1 MSALANWSNLIR
13 PSVAASIYLLIGIFP
28 TYVYYCFDANIN
40 VRFGRRLSSFL
51 KYRHCSLEVQVPVT

>member
-28 TYVYYCFDANIN
+28 TTLQSDSLVCLLACQNI
-40 VRFGRRLSSFL
+40 
-51 KYRHCSLEVQVPVT
+51 